1 MMESPRQSPWP
12 TVALPMTPVA
22 VPQLG
27 LGCGDLYAGGS
38 MEASLRIV
46 RTAFDAGIRYFDVAR
61 LYGDGSAEAVL
72 GEALAP
78 VRDQVVIT
86 TKAGILPWSM
96 QTGRRVQYK
105 AAKALARFKLGAE
118 PPPPGE
124 RYGAF
129 GVKALTR
136 SLELSLKALRTDH
149 VDLLLL
155 HECHLADAR
164 AADTRQLLARWRTEG
179 RIRGYGIATHFPD
192 TVEILREC
200 PAAAPVVQL
209 ASDALNHSAARLP
222 SRPQLVIAHSSLKKA
237 LPELRRRLDGDAA
250 LAARWTEATGAPASD
265 SDMLA
270 RVLLGL
276 AAADNPRGLVLF
288 SSSKPE
294 RIAAMARGRSSAKVL
309 AAAAS
314 LLDPA

>member
-12 TVALPMTPVA
+12 SVTLPMTPVV

-27 LGCGDLYAGGS
+27 LGCGDLYAGNS

-46 RTAFDAGIRYFDVAR
+46 RAAFDAGIRYFDVAR

-72 GEALAP
+72 GEALGP

-86 TKAGILPWSM
+86 TKAGITPWSM
-96 QTGRRVQYK
+96 QLGRRVGYK
-105 AAKALARFKLGAE
+105 AAKALARLKLGPE
-118 PPPPGE
+118 PVPPGE

-129 GVKALTR
+129 SVEELTR

-164 AADTRQLLARWRTEG
+164 AADVRALLERWRTEG
-179 RIRGYGIATHFPD
+179 KIRGYGVATHFSD
-192 TVEILREC
+192 AVEILREC
-200 PAAAPVVQL
+200 PSAAPVAQFP
-209 ASDALNHSAARLP
+209 SDALNHNAARLP
-222 SRPQLVIAHSSLKKA
+222 SRPELVIAHSSLKNIM
-237 LPELRRRLDGDAA
+237 PDLRRRLDEDAA
-250 LAARWTEATGAPASD
+250 LAARWTEATGAPATD
-265 SDMLA
+265 TDTLA

-276 AAADNPRGLVLF
+276 AAGDNPQGLMLF

-294 RIAAMARGRSSAKVL
+294 RIAAMARGRPSAQVL

-314 LLDPA
+314 LLGPA

>member
-1 MMESPRQSPWP
+1 MMESLRKGPWP
-12 TVALPMTPVA
+12 TVALPMTTVT

-38 MEASLRIV
+38 REASLKIV
-46 RTAFDAGIRYFDVAR
+46 RAAFDAGIRYFDVAR

-86 TKAGILPWSM
+86 TKAGIMPWSM
-96 QTGRRVQYK
+96 QLGRRIRHK

-129 GVKALTR
+129 STRELTR
-136 SLELSLKALRTDH
+136 SLESSLKALRTDH

-164 AADTRQLLARWRTEG
+164 AADTRALLERWRTEG
-179 RIRGYGIATHFPD
+179 KIRGYGVATHFAD
-192 TVEILREC
+192 TVEILRAC
-200 PAAAPVVQL
+200 PEAAPVVQL
-209 ASDALNHSAARLP
+209 ASDALNHNAARLP
-222 SRPQLVIAHSSLKKA
+222 TRPPLVIAHSSLKKA
-237 LPELRRRLDGDAA
+237 MPEVRRRLDEDPG
-250 LAARWTEATGAPASD
+250 LAARWAEATGAPAAD
-265 SDMLA
+265 TDTIA

-276 AAADNPRGLVLF
+276 AAADNPQGLVLF

-294 RIAAMARGRSSAKVL
+294 RIAAVARGRPSAEAL
-309 AAAAS
+309 AAAAG
-314 LLDPA
+314 LLESA